1 MQIKHVSALLI
12 TLLLTATAQAEEQRT
27 VNDGNV
33 ILEDVPEI
41 PQSIVDDLNRFQN
54 VRSARLVS
62 MCRLHRGL

>member
-1 MQIKHVSALLI
+1 MQRKHVSALLI
-12 TLLLTATAQAEEQRT
+12 TLLLTATAQAVEQRT

>member
-1 MQIKHVSALLI
+1 MQRKHVSALLI
-12 TLLLTATAQAEEQRT
+12 TLLLTATAQAVEQRT

-54 VRSARLVS
+54 VRSARFVS